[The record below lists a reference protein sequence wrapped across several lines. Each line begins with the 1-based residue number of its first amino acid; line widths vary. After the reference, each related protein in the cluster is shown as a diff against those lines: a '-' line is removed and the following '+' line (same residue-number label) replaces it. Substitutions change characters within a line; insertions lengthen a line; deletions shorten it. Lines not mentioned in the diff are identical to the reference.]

1 MNQDQITLSPPDS
14 DVPTNVGADA
24 PTTEDPVAPN
34 GTRRRRSLR
43 SSNKPKNSPRKPTIR
58 VPRAKNIGHIVVLSY
73 MLVTFILTH
82 INLSGT
88 MLDHSNFP
96 TQFQIVDKIYH
107 FVAYCTLTFLVLF
120 FLLEPNT
127 DRKSKVKRAVSAR
140 TLAMWCTL
148 ILLYGVFD
156 ELTQPYF
163 GRRLEALDLL
173 ANVVGISVGQA
184 LFVITEA
191 TGLRDV
197 MWKMK

>member
-1 MNQDQITLSPPDS
+1 MNQDQITLSPPES
-14 DVPTNVGADA
+14 DAPTNVGADA
-24 PTTEDPVAPN
+24 PTAEDTAAPIN
-34 GTRRRRSLR
+34 PRRRPKPRSG
-43 SSNKPKNSPRKPTIR
+43 NKPKTSPRKPAIR
-58 VPRAKNIGHIVVLSY
+58 IPRARNIGYVVVVSY
-73 MLVTFILTH
+73 MIVTFILTH

-88 MLDHSNFP
+88 ILDHSNFP

-184 LFVITEA
+184 LFVVTEA